1 MRIELLLVGVLMVM
15 FGIEAVGVNNKR
27 VHWLVDRIG
36 YTGYRLLWMILG
48 LVIIVL
54 AYVI

>member
-1 MRIELLLVGVLMVM
+1 MRIELLLVGVVFVIL
-15 FGIEAVGVNNKR
+15 GIEAVGVNNKR
-27 VHWLVDRIG
+27 THWLVDRIG

-54 AYVI
+54 SYVI